1 MTEMIALLEEYMEL
15 LVSVLA
21 YQKARDE
28 GRKDPA
34 ERDFEWAELNLSYF
48 ESHKFEF
55 GLCDNI
61 ESAASPFD

>member
-1 MTEMIALLEEYMEL
+1 MSEALMEL

-34 ERDFEWAELNLSYF
+34 TQDYEWAEENLSYF
-48 ESHKFEF
+48 ESHKCELGF
-55 GLCDNI
+55 CDSN
-61 ESAASPFD
+61 EQRHSHFD